1 MSSNRHHHHHRH
13 RHRRTFAVSSL
24 LIAVL
29 IVCCLVVLGVGFYLS
44 ARHEQ
49 QRAAEIDSAQ
59 QALITQRQQEAAAL
73 EEKEQNDSFYQKLAD
88 GFDVNILVVGDSI
101 GEGTGSQTKEKRWFV
116 QLENDLQSTYGVDV
130 TLTNVSMGGNTS
142 YAGYVRTMQLDDGI
156 SYDLAILCYGQNDPF
171 EGLSTY
177 YEAMIRAVRAKYPDA
192 SILSIL
198 ESSQREYTQN
208 ITTIQ
213 ALCEHYGIPTADTIA
228 PFQADYDSL
237 TDDGIHPND
246 AGQDIY
252 FQTVRE
258 IIDQNVSAGTG
269 KMGDVAAVNSN
280 VNQFDQFVWYGVDND
295 TTSGTGFERVDD
307 LTYVLSNVSGSGILG
322 IDYTYK
328 SGENKADIYLDDQLF
343 ESPTIT
349 FDYDFSQRHI
359 LVVGTDC
366 TVNQQIRVV
375 FSSSEQADGFHGM
388 CFSHS

>member
-1 MSSNRHHHHHRH
+1 MNSNRHHHHHHH
-13 RHRRTFAVSSL
+13 RHRRAFAVSSL

-49 QRAAEIDSAQ
+49 QRAAEIDTAQ

-73 EEKEQNDSFYQKLAD
+73 DEKEQSDSFYQKLAD

-156 SYDLAILCYGQNDPF
+156 SYDLAILCYDQNDPF